1 MSDYFDVNNEELLK
15 DFFSEAEQ
23 QVETLESNILVLEN
37 DPSNADAVDE
47 IFRAAH
53 TLKGGS
59 ATVEM
64 MELAEFTHAVEDVLD
79 ELRSNTIQ
87 ISEDI
92 IDVLLSSIDII
103 KAMLE
108 ERSNGSI
115 YEDDVSPIKEKLHAY
130 IPSKA
135 SKGQAKKAAPKM
147 QAAPVQAPPMP
158 ASTPAPSPVAEGLAH
173 PSTHLTEYEVL
184 ELNELCQGGKTLWG
198 VTVLFDESNPMNTV
212 GGVQVFTA
220 LKKLGDVLRTIPDF
234 DELYEDVFHE
244 QVVYYVASS
253 SDADSLE
260 DIAFIDDVVSAVDA
274 QKVNDKPA
282 SAPAPKPVASVAT
295 DNSAQV
301 QSSSDAPAELA
312 PPSSHLSESDLIEM
326 QDMCEQGDTLWGVTV
341 VFDENNPMN
350 SVGAIQSYV
359 ALKGKGTVLKS
370 IPDFDELYDENFYP
384 QVVYYISTKVQG
396 SELEDAAF
404 LDDAVLA
411 VDAQIVSKS
420 QSVSQTPTSAPAQVT
435 PQAVVIEEEDE
446 EDNEEVVQEVVQEVA
461 TTSAPRQKRPPAPPS
476 SSANSSGSILRVD
489 SKRIDYL
496 LNLVSETVITKAA
509 FNQTLT
515 LSNNLQNTLQILNTD
530 YKDKLRNL
538 IDQFPKYVEK
548 ARSGQSIKDMKAELN
563 ADFGDM
569 VSQFD
574 EFDTNF
580 KAFEGK
586 FRSYTQNLGRISGEL
601 QEGVMKIRMV
611 PISQIFSRFPR
622 VVRDLSRDLNK
633 KMNLVIEGE
642 DTELDKSVVEDLLDP
657 IMHCVRNSV
666 DHGIELPQDRLDAG
680 KDEEGT
686 VLLKASNEGNM
697 IVIEIQD
704 DGKGIDVDSVRQKA
718 IERGLIHSSKII
730 SDEEAFQ
737 FIFDPGFS
745 TAKAITNVSGRGVGL
760 DVVRTQIE
768 KLKGTVVISSEK
780 GIGSKFTIKLPLT
793 LAIIQ
798 GLLIRVG
805 SEVYSIPISSVIESQ
820 RINVSDIKRIDNY
833 EAMSVRD
840 EVVSILRLNRLF
852 NIKTNEDS
860 QYAYIVIV
868 GTADKKIGIMVD
880 SLIGE
885 EDVVIKPLT
894 DQFVVSPGIAG
905 ASILG
910 DGSVSLIID
919 VSQLLALGI
928 KLELTARE
936 EKSSL

>member
-15 DFFSEAEQ
+15 DFFSEAEL

-37 DPSNADAVDE
+37 DPTNSDAVDE

-64 MELAEFTHAVEDVLD
+64 TELAEFTHAVEDVLD
-79 ELRSNTIQ
+79 EMRSNTIQ
-87 ISEDI
+87 VSEEI

-103 KAMLE
+103 KSMLE
-108 ERSNGSI
+108 ERANGSI
-115 YEDDVSPIKEKLHAY
+115 YEENVDPIKEKLHSY
-130 IPSKA
+130 VPSKA
-135 SKGQAKKAAPKM
+135 SKATAKKAPSAKSAEPAIQIQP
-147 QAAPVQAPPMP
+147 QAAV
-158 ASTPAPSPVAEGLAH
+158 ASSAPSSLPH
-173 PSTHLTEYEVL
+173 PSTHLTEYDTL
-184 ELNELCQGGKTLWG
+184 ELNELCKGGKTLWG
-198 VTVLFDESNPMNTV
+198 VTVIFDESNPMNTV
-212 GGVQVFTA
+212 GGVQVFSA
-220 LKKLGDVLRTIPDF
+220 LKKHGDILKTVPEF
-234 DELYEDVFHE
+234 DELYKDEFFETVI
-244 QVVYYVASS
+244 YYIASS
-253 SDADSLE
+253 TDADTLE
-260 DIAFIDDVVSAVDA
+260 DTAFIDDVVSAVDA
-274 QKVNDKPA
+274 QKVNEKTA
-282 SAPAPKPVASVAT
+282 SQQAAT
-295 DNSAQV
+295 QV
-301 QSSSDAPAELA
+301 A
-312 PPSSHLSESDLIEM
+312 PPVEQASQASNSVPLELPRPESHLSESDLIEM
-326 QDMCEQGDTLWGVTV
+326 QSMCETGENLWGVTV
-341 VFDENNPMN
+341 VFDEENPMN

-359 ALKGKGTVLKS
+359 ALKGKGSVLKS

-384 QVVYYISTKVQG
+384 QVVYFVSTKVTCE
-396 SELEDAAF
+396 ELEDAAF

-411 VDAQIVSKS
+411 VDAQKISTEVKTVPVKAEPDTQVVSDS
-420 QSVSQTPTSAPAQVT
+420 VGNDEEQEVQVSQTQRAKKTPVAPT
-435 PQAVVIEEEDE
+435 
-446 EDNEEVVQEVVQEVA
+446 
-461 TTSAPRQKRPPAPPS
+461 S
-476 SSANSSGSILRVD
+476 SSASSGSILRVD

-515 LSNNLQNTLQILNTD
+515 LSNNLQTSFQSLNAE
-530 YKDKLRNL
+530 YKEKLRSL
-538 IDQFPKYVEK
+538 LDHFPQYVEK
-548 ARSGQSIKDMKAELN
+548 ARSGQSIKELKASLNEELSETI
-563 ADFGDM
+563 
-569 VSQFD
+569 SQFD
-574 EFDTNF
+574 DFDTDF

-633 KMNLVIEGE
+633 KINLVIEGE
-642 DTELDKSVVEDLLDP
+642 ETELDKSVVEDLLDP

-666 DHGIELPQDRLDAG
+666 DHGIELPKDRLAAG

-686 VLLKASNEGNM
+686 VVLKASNEGNM

-704 DGKGIDVDSVRQKA
+704 DGKGIDVDSVRNKA
-718 IERGLIHSSKII
+718 IEKGLIHSSKTM

-737 FIFDPGFS
+737 YIFDPGFS

-760 DVVRTQIE
+760 DVVKTQIE

-780 GIGSKFTIKLPLT
+780 GVGSKFIIKLPLT

-805 SEVYSIPISSVIESQ
+805 TEVYSIPIASVIESQ
-820 RINVSDIKRIDNY
+820 RININDLKRIDNY
-833 EAMSVRD
+833 EVMSVRD
-840 EVVSILRLNRLF
+840 EVVSVLRLNRLF
-852 NIKTNEDS
+852 NIRTNEDN
-860 QYAYIVIV
+860 QFAYIVIV
-868 GTADKKIGIMVD
+868 GTADKKVGIMVD

-936 EKSSL
+936 EKSIS

>member
-1 MSDYFDVNNEELLK
+1 MGDYFDINNEELLK

-37 DPSNADAVDE
+37 DPTNNDAVDE

-64 MELAEFTHAVEDVLD
+64 TELAEFTHAVEDVLD

-87 ISEDI
+87 ISEEI

-103 KAMLE
+103 KAMLT
-108 ERSNGSI
+108 ERSNGGI
-115 YEDDVSPIKEKLHAY
+115 YQENVDPIKEKLHGFVPAKGA
-130 IPSKA
+130 KA
-135 SKGQAKKAAPKM
+135 TSPKKAAPPIM
-147 QAAPVQAPPMP
+147 TQV
-158 ASTPAPSPVAEGLAH
+158 STPVVQEIQGLPH
-173 PSTHLTEYEVL
+173 PSTYLSEYDEL
-184 ELNELCQGGKTLWG
+184 ELNELCKGDSKLWG
-198 VTVLFDESNPMNTV
+198 VTVVFDETNPMNTV
-212 GGVQVFTA
+212 GGVQVFAA
-220 LKKLGDVLRTIPDF
+220 LKKHGEVLKTIPDF
-234 DELYEDVFHE
+234 DNLYEDVFQE
-244 QVVYYVASS
+244 KVVYYIASS
-253 SDADSLE
+253 SNADKLE
-260 DIAFIDDVVSAVDA
+260 DTAFIEDVVSAVDA
-274 QKVNDKPA
+274 QRVDEKPTA
-282 SAPAPKPVASVAT
+282 TQVANVSAPQAVSAGPVSIPAP
-295 DNSAQV
+295 
-301 QSSSDAPAELA
+301 E
-312 PPSSHLSESDLIEM
+312 SHLNESDIIEL
-326 QDMCEQGDTLWGVTV
+326 QQMCSPGENLWGVTV
-341 VFDENNPMN
+341 IFDENHPMN

-359 ALKGKGTVLKS
+359 ALKEKGTVIKS
-370 IPDFDELYDENFYP
+370 LPDFDALYDEDFYP
-384 QVVYYISTKVQG
+384 QVVYYVSSSATGDK
-396 SELEDAAF
+396 LEDVAF

-411 VDAQIVSKS
+411 VDAQMIKNVAGSS
-420 QSVSQTPTSAPAQVT
+420 SL
-435 PQAVVIEEEDE
+435 QAA
-446 EDNEEVVQEVVQEVA
+446 EVVQQPTSVAEVSTQIQGQASIQTEAQVEPIEA
-461 TTSAPRQKRPPAPPS
+461 TPKAKKPATPPATGAS
-476 SSANSSGSILRVD
+476 SSGSILRVD

-515 LSNNLQNTLQILNTD
+515 LANNLQSEFQTLNTD
-530 YKDKLRNL
+530 YKDTVRELF
-538 IDQFPKYVEK
+538 DQFSQYVEK
-548 ARSGQSIKDMKAELN
+548 ARAGQSIKDLKVELN
-563 ADFGDM
+563 ESYGD
-569 VSQFD
+569 VLTQFD
-574 EFDTNF
+574 EFDGKF
-580 KAFEGK
+580 KMFEGK

-633 KMNLVIEGE
+633 KINLVIEGE
-642 DTELDKSVVEDLLDP
+642 ETELDKSVVEDLLDP

-666 DHGIELPQDRLDAG
+666 DHGIEAPNIRSEAG
-680 KDEEGT
+680 KEEEGT

-704 DGKGIDVDSVRQKA
+704 DGKGIDVESVRNKA
-718 IERGLIHSSKII
+718 IERGLIHASKVI

-760 DVVRTQIE
+760 DVVKTQIE
-768 KLKGTVVISSEK
+768 KLKGSVVIKSEK
-780 GIGSKFTIKLPLT
+780 GIGSKFIIKIPLT

-798 GLLIRVG
+798 GLLVRVG
-805 SEVYSIPISSVIESQ
+805 TEVYSIPIVSVIESQ
-820 RINVSDIKRIDNY
+820 RINVKDLRRIDNY
-833 EAMSVRD
+833 EVMSVRN
-840 EVVSILRLNRLF
+840 EVISVLRLNRLF
-852 NIKTNEDS
+852 NIKNTTES
-860 QYAYIVIV
+860 QYAFIVIV
-868 GTADKKIGIMVD
+868 GTADKKLGIMVD
-880 SLIGE
+880 ALIGE

-936 EKSSL
+936 EKTYLG